1 MPRQTSVY
9 NSRMATLSPA
19 SPRAVSET
27 PVAANPLRFDGLMAV
42 LAIWFVGG
50 LFVDGWAHT
59 HNKVDQSFFTPWHAL
74 LYAGWTA
81 NASVLITGALVGRS
95 RGRTWRTALP
105 PGYFLSLLGAFGFG
119 LGGLGDMAW
128 HVAFGIE
135 RGIEALL
142 SPSHL
147 LLAVSMGLLVSG
159 PFRAALRRRA
169 LSQLPAF
176 ISFALTLSVI
186 TFFTQAAHPVAQLW
200 GLGSLHNYR
209 DDDFAATA
217 LVLGGATFAAAA
229 LFALKI
235 GTPMPG
241 AFALV
246 FGSNALLMGLLNQ
259 YVYPLKWA
267 LAFALGG
274 LALDLLCAAL
284 SKVGA
289 QKRRQAM
296 AVCTPIFLIGAHFIA
311 SHIPVTSGGSTWR
324 IHFWMGIL
332 VLTGLS
338 GLLLS
343 LLAERE
349 TA

>member
-1 MPRQTSVY
+1 
-9 NSRMATLSPA
+9 MATLSPA
-19 SPRAVSET
+19 SPQAVSET
-27 PVAANPLRFDGLMAV
+27 RAAARSLRFDGLMAV

-81 NASVLITGALVGRS
+81 NASVLFVTALVGRS
-95 RGRTWRTALP
+95 RGQSWRTALP
-105 PGYFLSLLGAFGFG
+105 PGYFLSLLGALGFG

-128 HVAFGIE
+128 HEVFGIE

-142 SPSHL
+142 SPTHL
-147 LLAVSMGLLVSG
+147 MLAVSMGLLASG
-159 PFRAALRRRA
+159 PFRAALRCR
-169 LSQLPAF
+169 LKSQLPAL
-176 ISFALTLSVI
+176 ISLALTLSVI

-217 LVLGGATFAAAA
+217 LVLGGAIFAAAT
-229 LFALKI
+229 LFALKL
-235 GTPMPG
+235 GSLMPG
-241 AFALV
+241 ALALV
-246 FGSNALLMGLLNQ
+246 FGANALLMGLLNS

-267 LAFALGG
+267 LAFVLGG
-274 LALDLLCAAL
+274 LVLDSLCAAL
-284 SKVGA
+284 VKSGA
-289 QKRRQAM
+289 QTKRHVL
-296 AVCTPIFLIGAHFIA
+296 AVCTPVFLIGAHFIA
-311 SHIPVTSGGSTWR
+311 SQIGVAAGGMIWR

-343 LLAERE
+343 VLSERE

>member
-1 MPRQTSVY
+1 
-9 NSRMATLSPA
+9 MATLSPTTTQAA
-19 SPRAVSET
+19 SDAP
-27 PVAANPLRFDGLMAV
+27 AAAHSLRFDGVMAV
-42 LAIWFVGG
+42 LASFFVGG

-74 LYAGWTA
+74 LYSGWVA
-81 NASVLITGALVGRS
+81 NASVLFVTGLVGRS
-95 RGRTWRTALP
+95 RGRSWRTALP
-105 PGYFLSLLGAFGFG
+105 PGYFLSLLGALGFG

-128 HVAFGIE
+128 HELFRIE

-142 SPSHL
+142 SPTHL

-159 PFRAALRRRA
+159 PFRAALRHRA
-169 LSQLPAF
+169 SNQLPAL
-176 ISFALTLSVI
+176 ISLALTLSVV

-229 LFALKI
+229 LFALKLSQ
-235 GTPMPG
+235 PVAG
-241 AFALV
+241 AFALI

-259 YVYPLKWA
+259 FVYPLKWT

-274 LALDLLCAAL
+274 LVLDVLCAGL
-284 SKVGA
+284 SKSGA
-289 QKRRQAM
+289 QTKRHLVAI
-296 AVCTPIFLIGAHFIA
+296 CTPVFLIGAYFIA
-311 SHIPVTSGGSTWR
+311 SQIATTAGGITWR

-332 VLTGLS
+332 VLTGMS

-343 LLAERE
+343 LLADRE
-349 TA
+349 AV